1 MRCFDCFHSVTCGGP
16 CQMELEQRIY
26 TDSTCECFLDK
37 DLVVKL
43 PVELGSIA
51 YCDAFLNGFVQ
62 ECRII
67 AVHVHDEPSRY
78 RKSYI
83 LVRLPSG
90 GSAKILVKDI
100 PERLFSTKEAAKA
113 AVAERTK
120 VKKD

>member
-1 MRCFDCFHSVTCGGP
+1 VICKDCYFYDVCHSRIMTGCDSAEINCTKFKDKTC
-16 CQMELEQRIY
+16 
-26 TDSTCECFLDK
+26 
-37 DLVVKL
+37 LVEL

-67 AVHVHDEPSRY
+67 AVHIHDEPSRY

-90 GSAKILVKDI
+90 GSAKILVRDI
-100 PERLFSTKEAAKA
+100 PERLFTTIETAKV

-120 VKKD
+120 DKKD

>member
-1 MRCFDCFHSVTCGGP
+1 MTCKDCYFYDVCHSRVINDHGLVDINCKH
-16 CQMELEQRIY
+16 
-26 TDSTCECFLDK
+26 FKNK
-37 DLVVKL
+37 DCVVEL

-51 YCDAFLNGFVQ
+51 YCDAFLNGFIQ
-62 ECRII
+62 QCRVIS
-67 AVHVHDEPSRY
+67 VHIHDEPGSY

-100 PERLFSTKEAAKA
+100 PERLFPTKEAAKA